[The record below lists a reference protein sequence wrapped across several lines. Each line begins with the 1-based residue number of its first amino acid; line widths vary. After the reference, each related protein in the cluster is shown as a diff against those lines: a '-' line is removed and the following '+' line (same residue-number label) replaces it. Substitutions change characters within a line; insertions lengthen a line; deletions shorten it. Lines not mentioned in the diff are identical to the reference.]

1 MPHASLGPLSDS
13 YSAATRTYWTL
24 PIHPQYLTGSG
35 QYGAVGLSYNGAAAA
50 DSSGSDSGD
59 SDEDLDEPAPEDI
72 NVDSLAANLGIDAF
86 SVLLRRAEREE
97 AEMADGIFKRRR

>member
-1 MPHASLGPLSDS
+1 MGF
-13 YSAATRTYWTL
+13 
-24 PIHPQYLTGSG
+24 
-35 QYGAVGLSYNGAAAA
+35 SYNGATAA
-50 DSSGSDSGD
+50 DSSSSDSEN

-97 AEMADGIFKRRR
+97 AEMAEGIYKRRK